1 MNQSNQYQENILP
14 QDHDDSFD
22 DIDFKRL
29 LTVVLKFRWQIIAFT
44 IVVGLFTTIYAYSLT
59 PIYRAAATLHLDS
72 DNSEVDSLNDVYRD
86 YTAGEEYYYT
96 QLEIIRSKAVA
107 ELVVKNLALDK
118 NPLFRVDKQQ
128 WLVQNPN
135 FIGLSD
141 DELEARFNDIQYN
154 RALGYV
160 RGGLGASPIKQ
171 TQLVSV
177 SFTSAHPEMTALISN
192 AVGQAYIDN
201 HMQVSLERIEKSATW
216 LNASLSGLKTQL
228 DTSEDKLQAFQEKES
243 LIDIGGIKSLAANE
257 VESLSEQVLAAK
269 QLLKRTEIIYNLY
282 QQYTSIDDIANL
294 PEVLNHPAI
303 KSANQQTRQVEE
315 RIDELAL
322 TYGKKHP
329 KMISAVADLAR
340 EKDNVN
346 KNIRR
351 LKITIGNDYKKAQ
364 RALAQQEFD
373 LAEAKANYQQLTRK
387 ENQRRE
393 LTQEVDTN
401 KELYNSFFARLKET
415 SELEGFEAT
424 VGRVI
429 ERAEVPY
436 SPIKPNKKLI
446 ITIAMMTAAALSIG
460 VVLLME
466 ALNSTIRNVTDI
478 ETRLGTNLL
487 GIVPLIKHDGK
498 KSPADQSIDHHYFFN
513 ADDHAFSEAIRT
525 LRTSVQLLSFD
536 KKIKV
541 IAITST
547 IPNEG
552 KTMVT
557 SNLAFAVGQLE
568 KTILIDTDLRKPKVG
583 KNFGIQSTGLSDYIA
598 GNNSLE
604 ECIQHDSKSNLDV
617 ITAGTIPPNPQEL
630 LASNQFKQLLKELR
644 AKYDK
649 IIIDTPPIL
658 AVSDAMIVARQA
670 DNLIYVVNSDSTKES
685 QIKTS
690 LKRLQ
695 QAKLNISGVVLNKVD
710 LDKAAEYDDF
720 QGYYDR
726 YGYNS

>member
-1 MNQSNQYQENILP
+1 MNQSNQYQENIIP
-14 QDHDDSFD
+14 QEHDDSFD

-29 LTVVLKFRWQIIAFT
+29 LTVVLKFRWQIIALT
-44 IVVGLFTTIYAYSLT
+44 IVVGLFATIYAYSLT

-72 DNSEVDSLNDVYRD
+72 DNSEVDTLSDVYRD
-86 YTAGEEYYYT
+86 NSAGEEYYYT

-107 ELVVKNLALDK
+107 ELVVKNLKLDK
-118 NPLFRVDKQQ
+118 NQLFSVDKQQ
-128 WLVQNPN
+128 WLTQNPN
-135 FIGLSD
+135 YIGLSD
-141 DELEARFNDIQYN
+141 KELARRFVEIQYN

-160 RGGLGASPIKQ
+160 RGGLGAAPIKQ

-201 HMQVSLERIEKSATW
+201 HMQVSIERIEKSAVW
-216 LNASLSGLKTQL
+216 LNASMSGLKTKL
-228 DTSEDKLQAFQEKES
+228 DESEDKLQAFQEKES
-243 LIDIGGIKSLAANE
+243 LIDIGGIKGLAANE
-257 VESLSEQVLAAK
+257 VEKSSEQVLAAK
-269 QLLKRTEIIYNLY
+269 QSLKRTKAIHEIY
-282 QQYTSIDDIANL
+282 QQYTSLEDVANL

-303 KSANQQTRQVEE
+303 KVANQQKRQVEE
-315 RIDELAL
+315 SIDELAL

-329 KMISAVADLAR
+329 KMISAVADLVR
-340 EKDNVN
+340 EQDNVN
-346 KNIRR
+346 KNIKR

-364 RALAQQEFD
+364 IALAQQEND
-373 LAEAKANYQQLTRK
+373 LADAKKKYQQLTRK
-387 ENQRRE
+387 ENERRE
-393 LTQEVDTN
+393 LTQEVETN

-415 SELEGFEAT
+415 SELQGFEAA

-429 ERAEVPY
+429 EHAEIPY
-436 SPIKPNKKLI
+436 GPIKPNKKLI
-446 ITIAMMTAAALSIG
+446 ISIAMLTAAALSIG

-487 GIVPLIKHDGK
+487 GIVPLIKQHTK
-498 KSPADQSIDHHYFFN
+498 KSPEETSVDHYYFFN
-513 ADDHAFSEAIRT
+513 ADDHAFSESIRT

-536 KKIKV
+536 KKVKV

-568 KTILIDTDLRKPKVG
+568 KTVLVDTDLRKPKVG
-583 KNFGIQSTGLSDYIA
+583 KNFDIKSPGLSDLIA
-598 GNNSLE
+598 GTNSLE
-604 ECIQHDSKSNLDV
+604 ECIHHDQESNLDV

-644 AKYDK
+644 NKYDK

-670 DNLIYVVNSDSTKES
+670 DSLIYVVNSDSTKES

-690 LKRLQ
+690 FKRLN
-695 QAKLNISGVVLNKVD
+695 QAQLSISGVVLNKVD

>member
-1 MNQSNQYQENILP
+1 MNQSNQYQANIIP
-14 QDHDDSFD
+14 QEHDDSFD

-29 LTVVLKFRWQIIAFT
+29 INVVLKFRWQIIALT
-44 IVVGLFTTIYAYSLT
+44 IVVGLFATIYAYSLT

-72 DNSEVDSLNDVYRD
+72 NNSDVDTLSDVYRD
-86 YTAGEEYYYT
+86 SNAGEEYYYT

-107 ELVVKNLALDK
+107 ELVVKNLTLDK
-118 NPLFRVDKQQ
+118 NRLFSVDKQQ
-128 WLVQNPN
+128 WLTQNPN

-141 DELEARFNDIQYN
+141 TDLEARFAQIQYQ

-160 RGGLGASPIKQ
+160 RGGLDASPIKQ

-201 HMQVSLERIEKSATW
+201 HMQVSIERIEKSATW
-216 LNASLSGLKTQL
+216 LNASMSGLKTKL
-228 DTSEDKLQAFQEKES
+228 DVSEDRLQAFQEKES
-243 LIDIGGIKSLAANE
+243 LLDIGGIKGLAANE
-257 VESLSEQVLAAK
+257 VENLSEQVLAAK
-269 QLLKRTEIIYNLY
+269 QSLKRTEVIHTLF
-282 QQYTSIDDIANL
+282 QQYSSIDDIANL
-294 PEVLNHPAI
+294 PEVLNHPSI
-303 KSANQQTRQVEE
+303 KVANQQQRQVEE
-315 RIDELAL
+315 NIAELAL

-340 EKDNVN
+340 EQDNVN
-346 KNIRR
+346 KNINR
-351 LKITIGNDYKKAQ
+351 LKITIGNDYQKAKT
-364 RALAQQEFD
+364 ALVQQEHD
-373 LAEAKANYQQLTRK
+373 LAEAKNKYQKLTRK

-393 LTQEVDTN
+393 LTQDVETN
-401 KELYNSFFARLKET
+401 KELYNSFFSRLKET
-415 SELEGFEAT
+415 SELQGFEAT
-424 VGRVI
+424 VGRMI
-429 ERAEVPY
+429 EQAEIPY
-436 SPIKPNKKLI
+436 GPIKPNKKLI
-446 ITIAMMTAAALSIG
+446 ITIAMLTATALSIG
-460 VVLLME
+460 VILLME

-487 GIVPLIKHDGK
+487 GIVPLIKQNAK
-498 KSPADQSIDHHYFFN
+498 KSPADTPVDHYYFFN
-513 ADDHAFSEAIRT
+513 ADDHAFSESIRT

-536 KKIKV
+536 KKVKV

-568 KTILIDTDLRKPKVG
+568 KTILIDTDLRKPKIG
-583 KNFGIQSTGLSDYIA
+583 KSFNIQSPGLSDFIA
-598 GNNSLE
+598 GNNLLE
-604 ECIQHDSKSNLDV
+604 ECIHHDKKSNLDV

-630 LASNQFKQLLKELR
+630 LASNQFKQLLKELSN
-644 AKYDK
+644 KYDK
-649 IIIDTPPIL
+649 VIIDTPPIL

-670 DNLIYVVNSDSTKES
+670 DNLIYVVHADSTKES

-690 LKRLQ
+690 FKRLQ
-695 QAKLNISGVVLNKVD
+695 QAKLSISGVVLNKVD
-710 LDKAAEYDDF
+710 LDKATEYDDF